1 MERYERQIIGIA
13 LTLLLFFFALIL
25 YAAKGLGA
33 EVPTC
38 LPEAQPFEKGELIQL
53 GDKRYQLNMVAR
65 MWNFDPVEIRI
76 PAGSTV
82 DIYVTSRDVVHGF
95 HIERTLV
102 NLMAIPGVVS
112 YRRVQFD
119 QPGEYQIIC
128 HEYCGV
134 AHHNMAGKLIVE

>member
-1 MERYERQIIGIA
+1 MERYERQMIGIA
-13 LTLLLFFFALIL
+13 LTLLLFFFVLIL

-112 YRRVQFD
+112 YRRVKFD
-119 QPGEYQIIC
+119 RPGEYQIIC